1 MRRQNTIQIPLP
13 RDTPAGRCVPREG
26 QVQCGPRGNAQGCLI
41 GDIFVGPP
49 VGIATRT
56 QVIAKIFHVLHD
68 ITDSASN
75 KIHRLLV
82 IFDLFKV
89 VYGTTQ

>member
-1 MRRQNTIQIPLP
+1 
-13 RDTPAGRCVPREG
+13 
-26 QVQCGPRGNAQGCLI
+26 LI
-41 GDIFVGPP
+41 GGFYVGPP
-49 VGIATRT
+49 IRIATRT

-68 ITDSASN
+68 ITDSTSN

-89 VYGTTQ
+89 ANGTTQQLQPL